1 MSKIEYAYPKMNN
14 AHHSK
19 TEPPPGNF
27 EWNDLRL
34 FLAVVEAGSINRAS
48 QRLGLGQ
55 ATVSRRLAELEA
67 SVGQTLFVRSVAGVT
82 LTTTGEQLVAPLKR
96 MAEWA
101 TEVSRTVAQTD
112 ARVAGT
118 VRVTGAPLVS
128 ATILT
133 RFAARLRELHPG
145 IQLEVSSTVR
155 YLDLARGE
163 ADLAI
168 RSVQERHND
177 LMSVARISHANHVY
191 VGRKLAKRLGNNPR
205 LDELPWLAWSPEFD
219 HMVPNPQL
227 RALSP
232 NIKPVFT
239 ADNFL
244 VLLQAAE
251 AGVGAIV
258 LADPIA
264 KLLHKSNLVTLDA
277 PLEQYGTSE
286 THLVAATSALR
297 LPKVRAVADA
307 LGSYLR
313 ELA

>member
-1 MSKIEYAYPKMNN
+1 MNTRRNSKP
-14 AHHSK
+14 
-19 TEPPPGNF
+19 EPALHDF
-27 EWNDLRL
+27 VWDDLRL

-48 QRLGLGQ
+48 HRLGVGQ

-67 SVGQTLFVRSVAGVT
+67 AVGQTLFVRSVTGVT
-82 LTTTGEQLVAPLKR
+82 LTPTGEQMVTPLKR

-101 TEVSRTVAQTD
+101 TEVSRTVAQGD

-128 ATILT
+128 ATILA

-177 LMSVARISHANHVY
+177 LMSITRISHVNHVY
-191 VGRKLAKRLGNNPR
+191 VGRKLAKRVGKNPR
-205 LDELPWLAWSPEFD
+205 VDELPWLAWSPEFD
-219 HMVPNPQL
+219 HMVPNPQI

-232 NIKPVFT
+232 NSKPVFT

-244 VLLQAAE
+244 VMLQAAE

-264 KLLHKSNLVTLDA
+264 KLLQKSDLVTLDT
-277 PLEQYGTSE
+277 PLGEYGASE
-286 THLVAATSALR
+286 THLVAAASALR

-307 LGSYLR
+307 LGAYLR